1 MGRVTEKG
9 FSSAEIAVAL
19 AVVALVTL
27 TAIPSFTSMLRRSR
41 VSGASRQIISDIR
54 EARSRSLGSGWEY
67 KLFGFAATSTDT
79 RKNQYRVLARANSG
93 VSWPSDT
100 SAVMSSTT
108 QRAGAWVN
116 VATSFPGVNLVSP
129 TARFEI
135 AFDSRGSA
143 PAASSFNPLVV
154 NNQWGTSSSITVTT
168 TGGVRV
174 Q

>member
-1 MGRVTEKG
+1 MGRVTARG
-9 FSSAEIAVAL
+9 FSSAELAITL
-19 AVVALVTL
+19 AVVGLLALI
-27 TAIPSFTSMLRRSR
+27 AIPSFTSMVRRSR

-79 RKNQYRVLARANSG
+79 RKNQYRVLGRSNSG

-100 SAVMSSTT
+100 SAVISTST
-108 QRAGAWVN
+108 QRAGAWMN
-116 VATSFPGVNLVSP
+116 INTGFPGVRLVSP
-129 TARFEI
+129 TARFEV

-143 PAASSFNPLVV
+143 PGSASFNPLVV
-154 NNQWGTSSSITVTT
+154 NNQWGTTSSITVTT